1 MNDFKNF
8 EHIAGYHKE
17 KSELIG
23 LRNLLTN
30 VENFRKSGVRMPRGV
45 LLYGAPGVGKT
56 VMAKSIATEGI
67 ACVELRSA
75 DCTRDDSEDYVLSAF
90 EEAREKAPCV
100 LLIDELDKIAESN
113 EHYYMEGNDRI
124 MKVLLQELDG
134 QKDKTDPAS
143 DTDNPQTV
151 SVRNTVVN
159 FLHETLE
166 VSEVHKW
173 GFTRDCR
180 VSLLVKITRTRN
192 SRHSQNQG

>member
-1 MNDFKNF
+1 MNNFKNF

-75 DCTRDDSEDYVLSAF
+75 DCTREDSEDYILSAF

-113 EHYYMEGNDRI
+113 EHYYMEGNDRALFVI
-124 MKVLLQELDG
+124 QTIIVFLFHYQLQNVATYAFCN
-134 QKDKTDPAS
+134 K
-143 DTDNPQTV
+143 
-151 SVRNTVVN
+151 
-159 FLHETLE
+159 
-166 VSEVHKW
+166 
-173 GFTRDCR
+173 
-180 VSLLVKITRTRN
+180 KI
-192 SRHSQNQG
+192 